1 MLRPTASIRASFLES
16 SFLSSSSTRRLLT
29 PCRLRLTGVVAREL
43 VDAPG
48 VPPGVF
54 GVMNDLIEGVLSGVL
69 FFLSLLRAL
78 LGVLC

>member
-1 MLRPTASIRASFLES
+1 M
-16 SFLSSSSTRRLLT
+16 
-29 PCRLRLTGVVAREL
+29 VAREL